1 MDRIGTDFI
10 DIANGLFV
18 LFAGLIAIV
27 ISLFRL
33 KSKDFSL
40 FNLGLFCTIY
50 GLRWL
55 METPTMVTLV
65 GFPFTVP
72 YFHAVLTYI
81 VVIPLSAFLVE
92 VFGRGIYDSLIW
104 FFRSTVLYA
113 VAAVIYDLFSTKT
126 LSDASINPIVV
137 VIWCLVTLVN
147 LALIKNQKQSE
158 LNVVRAGFI
167 FLFITV
173 AIDNMVNINFFSSN
187 RHLEHG
193 GFLVLIFTLGYV
205 AVKHFISNE
214 KKLLEINQEM
224 EIARRIQHFNLP
236 GNLPSIEGLDIAARY
251 IPMSAVAG
259 DFYDIQIKDK
269 NGVGIL
275 IADVSGHGVGAA
287 LISSMLK
294 IAYASQA
301 QHIADCARVL
311 KEINKILQGK
321 IEDSFVTACSLF
333 IDLEQGVIRYSN
345 AGHPPPILWKKSRKE
360 SQNLSKAGTILG
372 PFPNSTYEN
381 FELDIVKGD
390 RIILYTDGIA
400 ESKNKSGEFFGD
412 DQIQKYFEEYSSD
425 SVELTANKFID
436 HLFKWSRKAPEAS
449 LDDDLTLIIIDFLSG
464 RER

>member
-10 DIANGLFV
+10 DIANGLLV

-92 VFGRGIYDSLIW
+92 VFGRGLYDSLIW
-104 FFRSTVLYA
+104 FFRSTILYA
-113 VAAVIYDLFSTKT
+113 VAAVTFDFFNARTV
-126 LSDASINPIVV
+126 SDASINPIVV
-137 VIWCLVTLVN
+137 VVWCLVTLVN
-147 LALIKNQKQSE
+147 LAFIKKQKQSE

-173 AIDNMVNINFFSSN
+173 TIDNLMNINFISSN

-193 GFLVLIFTLGYV
+193 GFIVLIFALGYV
-205 AVKHFISNE
+205 AVRHFISNE
-214 KKLLEINQEM
+214 KKLLAINQEM

-251 IPMSAVAG
+251 IPMSAIAG
-259 DFYDIQIKDK
+259 DFYDIQLQDRT
-269 NGVGIL
+269 GVGIL

-294 IAYASQA
+294 IAFASQA
-301 QHIADCARVL
+301 HHIADCALVL
-311 KEINKILQGK
+311 NEINNILLGK

-345 AGHPPPILWKKSRKE
+345 AGHPPPILWKKSKKE
-360 SQNLSKAGTILG
+360 FHSLSQAGIILG
-372 PFPNSTYEN
+372 PFPDSSYEN
-381 FELDIVKGD
+381 YELDITKED
-390 RIILYTDGIA
+390 RIVLYTDGMA
-400 ESKNKSGEFFGD
+400 ETKNKSGEYFGD
-412 DQIQKYFEEYSSD
+412 DRIREFVKEHSSD
-425 SVELTANKFID
+425 SADLTANKFID
-436 HLFKWSRKAPEAS
+436 FLFKWSGKAPETS
-449 LDDDLTLIIIDFLSG
+449 LDDDLTLIIIDIISLQ
-464 RER
+464 R